1 MSTLT
6 AIQAAVAQADT
17 QLLDWF
23 QSDVI
28 ACNQLENGW
37 EIWFRGL
44 DNEPATEEPLLFKT
58 QSFRE
63 AIAQAKE
70 RQLEIL
76 APNLLK
82 MIESRRVEDAGGD

>member
-1 MSTLT
+1 MGSLT
-6 AIQAAVAQADT
+6 PTQAAVAAVDT

-23 QSDVI
+23 QAEVI

-44 DNEPATEEPLLFKT
+44 DNEPATPNPLLLET
-58 QSFRE
+58 TSFRE

-70 RQLEIL
+70 KQLQIL
-76 APNLLK
+76 APNLLRF
-82 MIESRRVEDAGGD
+82 ISSRRVEDAGVD